1 VLARFSPILLLV
13 GCATVRPPQPPV
25 PTKAP
30 SGAAAPVVPAEATPP
45 PAAPPGSP
53 PATATA
59 PPPSTCELHQSN
71 WDSPT
76 ARTLRSASGRAFATI
91 LSADELRFVADGEAT
106 AEFTSFGL
114 RLRTTP
120 RPGDLPV
127 YTRGE
132 LVFGGVLQA
141 GQATPLMWTPV
152 AGPRL
157 RVAPP
162 KDRRVRFVDE
172 PTVDVACDALALE
185 ESYSDLAVPDHRLR
199 PRGPIAVAATAGGP
213 PVLHLHLERAARVKR
228 LADAGPQVKIAWPIT
243 DGALVESTVSGWV
256 EARLVEPLKDSIAD
270 EFLADGLSL
279 EGSTHWGGCSA
290 EHPLYV
296 DTGRGAEAVG
306 EILAGTRVRTGSR
319 RSELVV
325 VDVEGPSVR
334 ERPSPLRLRPGAR
347 FLLAPADAAD
357 CSQ

>member
-1 VLARFSPILLLV
+1 M
-13 GCATVRPPQPPV
+13 
-25 PTKAP
+25 P
-30 SGAAAPVVPAEATPP
+30 SETTPP
-45 PAAPPGSP
+45 PTAEAASP
-53 PATATA
+53 PATGA
-59 PPPSTCELHQSN
+59 PAPSTCELHQSN

-76 ARTLRSASGRAFATI
+76 ARTLRSASGRAFAAI

-141 GQATPLMWTPV
+141 GNTPLMWTSV
-152 AGPRL
+152 GGPSL

-162 KDRRVRFVDE
+162 KDRRVRFVDA
-172 PTVDVACDALALE
+172 PTVDVACDTLALE
-185 ESYSDLAVPDHRLR
+185 ESYSDLAVPDSRLR

-213 PVLHLHLERAARVKR
+213 PVLHLHLKRAVPVKR
-228 LADAGPQVKIAWPIT
+228 LADAGSQVKIAWPIA
-243 DGALVESTVSGWV
+243 DGALAESTVSGWV
-256 EARLVEPLKDSIAD
+256 EARLVEPLKDSTEG
-270 EFLADGLSL
+270 EFLARGLSL
-279 EGSTHWGGCSA
+279 EGSAHWDGCGA

-296 DTGRGAEAVG
+296 DTGRGAEPVG
-306 EILAGTRVRTGSR
+306 EILAGTRVRMGPR
-319 RSELVV
+319 RGELVV
-325 VDVEGPSVR
+325 VDVEGPWVR
-334 ERPSPLRLRPGAR
+334 QNPPPLRLRPGAK

-357 CSQ
+357 CSR